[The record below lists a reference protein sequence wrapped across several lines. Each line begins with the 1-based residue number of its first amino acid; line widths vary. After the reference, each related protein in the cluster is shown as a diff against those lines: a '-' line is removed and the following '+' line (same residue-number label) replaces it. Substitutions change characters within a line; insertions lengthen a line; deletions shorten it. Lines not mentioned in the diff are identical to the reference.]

1 MQARTGIN
9 CDISAIERLGENEAD
24 KYRYSD
30 FLHYTIRW
38 PRLLLI
44 YRSPASAMFVPR
56 FSLRDELALSR
67 ALLINVFD
75 IPDRRRRQL
84 PSLSLSPPL
93 SPTSRVACPPILSIT
108 YIRF

>member
-24 KYRYSD
+24 KYRYSG

-44 YRSPASAMFVPR
+44 YRSPTPAMFVPR
-56 FSLRDELALSR
+56 SSLRDELAL
-67 ALLINVFD
+67 V
-75 IPDRRRRQL
+75 
-84 PSLSLSPPL
+84 
-93 SPTSRVACPPILSIT
+93 RVID
-108 YIRF
+108 